1 MISGIQHF
9 AFCRRQWALIH
20 LEQQWTENYKTMDG
34 NFMHRQAHNGAFHE
48 KRKDIIISRGMPV
61 FSRIM
66 GVSGICDIVEF
77 HADESGT
84 LIRTFGGKYTPLPI
98 EYKRGKP
105 KDHDAD
111 ILQVAAQAMCLEEM
125 LDCTITQGALYYGEI
140 KHRVNIQITEGIKQ
154 NVKDM
159 FDEMHQYYER
169 GYTPKAKKKKACYV
183 CSLKDLCLPELE
195 KTGNV
200 ENNIS
205 IVFLT
210 PSGSFLARVEGKTK
224 GNVLLR
230 KKQYEVAADE
240 QESLKIARN
249 TIVGKVYNGRWVI
262 ERTIRDHSL
271 QTDADKLKIVS
282 ERLRDKIPDIR
293 ISNNKD
299 QLRGIEG
306 ELASQYFSVFD
317 ELILQQKED
326 FYFHERNRRPPLD
339 RVNALLSFVYTLLTS
354 MMAASL
360 ETVGLDPCVGF
371 LHGDR
376 PGRYSLALDM
386 MEELRPALAD
396 RFVLRLINKRM
407 VGKTDF
413 IEKED
418 GAILLTDDARK
429 RVLDEWQKRKQ
440 EQIIHPYLKE
450 KIQWGMVPYM
460 QAMFLARYLRGD
472 IDAYPPFLWK

>member
-1 MISGIQHF
+1 MKEYKEDDYLMISGIQHF

-111 ILQVAAQAMCLEEM
+111 ILQVTAQTMCLEEM

-195 KTGNV
+195 KMGNV
-200 ENNIS
+200 ETYMNNI
-205 IVFLT
+205 
-210 PSGSFLARVEGKTK
+210 LAED
-224 GNVLLR
+224 L
-230 KKQYEVAADE
+230 ED
-240 QESLKIARN
+240 N
-249 TIVGKVYNGRWVI
+249 T
-262 ERTIRDHSL
+262 
-271 QTDADKLKIVS
+271 
-282 ERLRDKIPDIR
+282 
-293 ISNNKD
+293 
-299 QLRGIEG
+299 
-306 ELASQYFSVFD
+306 
-317 ELILQQKED
+317 
-326 FYFHERNRRPPLD
+326 
-339 RVNALLSFVYTLLTS
+339 
-354 MMAASL
+354 
-360 ETVGLDPCVGF
+360 
-371 LHGDR
+371 
-376 PGRYSLALDM
+376 
-386 MEELRPALAD
+386 
-396 RFVLRLINKRM
+396 
-407 VGKTDF
+407 
-413 IEKED
+413 
-418 GAILLTDDARK
+418 
-429 RVLDEWQKRKQ
+429 
-440 EQIIHPYLKE
+440 
-450 KIQWGMVPYM
+450 
-460 QAMFLARYLRGD
+460 
-472 IDAYPPFLWK
+472 